1 MTLKLDKWWLT
12 FSIVFLL
19 LIFLGPVVYAKTF
32 LGYIAE
38 VGLNLIVIP
47 FFLLFA
53 LTSRKMQKRF
63 STNTKATAEELK
75 REDDVLL
82 QSTALS
88 QSVFFIYLNLIPTS
102 RLIDVLKWTVPTVA
116 ILFYTIRA
124 YAKVTDSAKYRY
136 YSIIVLVMILIE
148 IASYVLA
155 QIVPAIYMEERNVV
169 TFFTSLTSAGF
180 FLLLLIGS
188 SDALKRR
195 YDYVKP
201 KK

>member
-1 MTLKLDKWWLT
+1 MRPKLNKWWLA

-19 LIFLGPVVYAKTF
+19 LVFLGPVLYVKTS
-32 LGYIAE
+32 LGYVAE
-38 VGLNLIVIP
+38 VGLMLSALP
-47 FFLLFA
+47 FFYLFA
-53 LTSRKMQKRF
+53 LTSRKMRKRF
-63 STNTKATAEELK
+63 STNTKATTEELK

-102 RLIDVLKWTVPTVA
+102 RLIDILKWTVPTVA

-124 YAKVTDSAKYRY
+124 YAKVKDNARYRY
-136 YSIIVLVMILIE
+136 YSVFVLVLILIE
-148 IASYVLA
+148 TASFVLA
-155 QIVPAIYMEERNVV
+155 QIVPAFYIEEHNVV
-169 TFFTSLTSAGF
+169 TFYTSFTSAGLSLL
-180 FLLLLIGS
+180 FLNGS

-195 YDYVKP
+195 YDYVKL